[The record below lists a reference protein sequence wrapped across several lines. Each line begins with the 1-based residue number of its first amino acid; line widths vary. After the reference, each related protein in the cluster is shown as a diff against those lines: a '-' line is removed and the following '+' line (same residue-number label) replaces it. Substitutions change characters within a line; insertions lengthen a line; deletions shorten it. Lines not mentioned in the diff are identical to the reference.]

1 MIPVRG
7 FEGKTVAV
15 FGLGRT
21 GLTAARALIAGGAK
35 VALWDE
41 KPASREAAV
50 AEGLNVVDLQAAD
63 WSQFAALML
72 SPGVP
77 LTHPK
82 PHWTVTK
89 AKAAGVEVLGDIE
102 LFARTVNAAPEHK
115 KPRIVAITGTNGKST
130 TTALI
135 GHLCRRA
142 GRDTRVG
149 GNIGEGVLGLEDMHG
164 GAVYVLELSS
174 YQLDLTSSLRPD
186 AVVLLNISPD
196 HLDRHGG
203 MDGYIAAKRRIFLN
217 QGKGDT
223 AIIGVDDP
231 WCQQICTEITAA
243 NRRTIWPISAGKAM
257 GRGVY
262 ALQGVLY
269 DATGERVT
277 EMVDLLR
284 ARSLPGRHNWQNAAA
299 AYAAARALGIP
310 SHQAVDGLMTFPGLA
325 HRMETVGRIGKVA
338 LRQRQQ
344 GHQRRRRPPG
354 DVQLSEDLLDRRRR
368 GQGRR
373 DRRPGRPVPARR
385 RRLSDR
391 PGGRGLRQDPGGQ
404 GPGAPVRRHRDGGGR
419 RLCRRRR
426 VGRGS
431 HRPAVARLRL
441 VRPVRRLRAA
451 GRGVP
456 RGGHGAGQGAGGE
469 KSVDLTGDDLPPTH
483 RFAIVSPRRGK
494 SVPPTP

>member
-7 FEGKTVAV
+7 FEDKTVAV

-41 KPASREAAV
+41 KPASREAAA
-50 AEGLNVVDLQAAD
+50 AEGFPVVDLEAAD
-63 WSQFAALML
+63 WTQFAALML

-89 AKAAGVEVLGDIE
+89 AKTAGVEVLGDVE
-102 LFARTVNAAPEHK
+102 LFARTVNAAPAHK
-115 KPRIVAITGTNGKST
+115 RPKIIAITGTNGKST
-130 TTALI
+130 TTALV
-135 GHLCRRA
+135 GHLCASA

-149 GNIGEGVLGLEDMHG
+149 GNIGLGVLGLEDMHG

-174 YQLDLTSSLRPD
+174 YQLDLTSSLKPD

-203 MDGYIAAKRRIFLN
+203 MDGYITAKRRIFLN

-269 DATGERVT
+269 DATGERVV
-277 EMVDLLR
+277 EVADLLR

-299 AYAAARALGIP
+299 AYAAARAIGIP
-310 SHQAVDGLMTFPGLA
+310 VQQAVEGLMTFPGLA
-325 HRMETVGRIGKVA
+325 HRMETVGKIGKVRFVNDSKA
-338 LRQRQQ
+338 TNADAARQAMASYPKFYWI
-344 GHQRRRRPPG
+344 GG
-354 DVQLSEDLLDRRRR
+354 GVAKAGGIEDLKDLFLRIAKAYLIGEAADAFATTLAGKADVKMSGTLEKAVQAAYADAAASGEEAIVLLSPACASFDQFSDFEAR
-368 GQGRR
+368 GEAFRTAVMG
-373 DRRPGRPVPARR
+373 
-385 RRLSDR
+385 LST
-391 PGGRGLRQDPGGQ
+391 GK
-404 GPGAPVRRHRDGGGR
+404 A
-419 RLCRRRR
+419 
-426 VGRGS
+426 
-431 HRPAVARLRL
+431 AVA
-441 VRPVRRLRAA
+441 
-451 GRGVP
+451 
-456 RGGHGAGQGAGGE
+456 
-469 KSVDLTGDDLPPTH
+469 
-483 RFAIVSPRRGK
+483 
-494 SVPPTP
+494 

>member
-7 FEGKTVAV
+7 FEDKTVAV

-41 KPASREAAV
+41 KPESREAAA
-50 AEGLNVVDLQAAD
+50 AEGFPVVDLQAAD

-82 PHWTVTK
+82 PHWTVDK
-89 AKAAGVEVLGDIE
+89 AKAAGVEILGDVE
-102 LFARTVNAAPEHK
+102 LFARTVNAAPVHK
-115 KPRIVAITGTNGKST
+115 RPKIIAITGTNGKST

-135 GHLCRRA
+135 GHLCASA

-149 GNIGEGVLGLEDMHG
+149 GNIGLGVLGLEDMHG

-174 YQLDLTSSLRPD
+174 YQLDLTSSLKAD
-186 AVVLLNISPD
+186 ATVLLNISPD

-269 DATGERVT
+269 DATGERVV
-277 EMVDLLR
+277 EMADLLR

-299 AYAAARALGIP
+299 AYAAARAIGIP
-310 SHQAVDGLMTFPGLA
+310 AHDAVEGLMTFPGLA
-325 HRMETVGRIGKVA
+325 HRMETVGKIGKVRFVNDSKA
-338 LRQRQQ
+338 TNADAARQAMSSYPKFYWIAGGVAKAGGIDDLKDLFPRIAKAYLIGEAANVFAMTLAGKADVKMSGTLEKAVQQ
-344 GHQRRRRPPG
+344 AYADAAASGE
-354 DVQLSEDLLDRRRR
+354 DAVVLLSPACASFDQFSDFEAR
-368 GQGRR
+368 GEAFRAAVNGLT
-373 DRRPGRPVPARR
+373 A
-385 RRLSDR
+385 S
-391 PGGRGLRQDPGGQ
+391 GGK
-404 GPGAPVRRHRDGGGR
+404 
-419 RLCRRRR
+419 
-426 VGRGS
+426 S
-431 HRPAVARLRL
+431 AVA
-441 VRPVRRLRAA
+441 
-451 GRGVP
+451 
-456 RGGHGAGQGAGGE
+456 
-469 KSVDLTGDDLPPTH
+469 
-483 RFAIVSPRRGK
+483 
-494 SVPPTP
+494 

>member
-7 FEGKTVAV
+7 FEDKTVAV

-41 KPASREAAV
+41 KPESREAAA
-50 AEGLNVVDLQAAD
+50 AEGFPVVDLQTAD

-82 PHWTVTK
+82 PHWTVGK
-89 AKAAGVEVLGDIE
+89 AKAAGVEILGDVE
-102 LFARTVNAAPEHK
+102 LFARTVNAAPVHK
-115 KPRIVAITGTNGKST
+115 RPKIIAITGTNGKST

-135 GHLCRRA
+135 GHLCASA

-149 GNIGEGVLGLEDMHG
+149 GNIGLGVLGLEDMHG

-174 YQLDLTSSLRPD
+174 YQLDLTSSLKPD

-269 DATGERVT
+269 DATGERVV
-277 EMVDLLR
+277 EMADLLR

-299 AYAAARALGIP
+299 AYAAARAIGIP
-310 SHQAVDGLMTFPGLA
+310 AHDAVEGLMTFPGLA
-325 HRMETVGRIGKVA
+325 HRMETVGKIGKVRFVNDSKA
-338 LRQRQQ
+338 TNADAARQAMSSYPKFYWIAGGVAKAGGIDGLKDLFPRIAKAYLIGEAANVFAVTLAGKADVKMSVTLEKAVQQ
-344 GHQRRRRPPG
+344 AYADAAASGE
-354 DVQLSEDLLDRRRR
+354 DAVVLLSPACASFDQFSDFEAR
-368 GQGRR
+368 GEAFRAAVNGLT
-373 DRRPGRPVPARR
+373 VI
-385 RRLSDR
+385 
-391 PGGRGLRQDPGGQ
+391 GGK
-404 GPGAPVRRHRDGGGR
+404 
-419 RLCRRRR
+419 
-426 VGRGS
+426 S
-431 HRPAVARLRL
+431 AVA
-441 VRPVRRLRAA
+441 
-451 GRGVP
+451 
-456 RGGHGAGQGAGGE
+456 
-469 KSVDLTGDDLPPTH
+469 
-483 RFAIVSPRRGK
+483 
-494 SVPPTP
+494 

>member
-7 FEGKTVAV
+7 FEDKTVAV

-41 KPASREAAV
+41 KPASREAAA
-50 AEGLNVVDLQAAD
+50 AEGFAVVDLQAAD

-82 PHWTVTK
+82 PHWTVEK
-89 AKAAGVEVLGDIE
+89 ARAAGVEVLGDVE
-102 LFARTVNAAPEHK
+102 LFARTVNAAPAHK
-115 KPRIVAITGTNGKST
+115 RPKIIAITGTNGKST

-135 GHLCRRA
+135 GHLCASA

-149 GNIGEGVLGLEDMHG
+149 GNIGLGVLGLEDMHG

-174 YQLDLTSSLRPD
+174 YQLDLTSSLKPD

-223 AIIGVDDP
+223 AIIGVDDA

-269 DATGERVT
+269 DATGERVV
-277 EMVDLLR
+277 EVADILR

-299 AYAAARALGIP
+299 AYAAARAIGI
-310 SHQAVDGLMTFPGLA
+310 SMQDAVDGLMTFPGLA
-325 HRMETVGRIGKVA
+325 HRMETVGKIGKVRFVNDSKA
-338 LRQRQQ
+338 TNADAARQAMSSYPKFYWIAGGVAKAGGIDDLKDLFPRIAKAYLIGEAAEPFSWTLAGKAECVLSGTLEKAVRQAYADAAAS
-344 GHQRRRRPPG
+344 GEEAI
-354 DVQLSEDLLDRRRR
+354 VLLSPACASFDQFSDFEAR
-368 GQGRR
+368 GEAFRAA
-373 DRRPGRPVPARR
+373 VN
-385 RRLSDR
+385 
-391 PGGRGLRQDPGGQ
+391 GLT
-404 GPGAPVRRHRDGGGR
+404 AGGGKA
-419 RLCRRRR
+419 
-426 VGRGS
+426 
-431 HRPAVARLRL
+431 AVA
-441 VRPVRRLRAA
+441 
-451 GRGVP
+451 
-456 RGGHGAGQGAGGE
+456 
-469 KSVDLTGDDLPPTH
+469 
-483 RFAIVSPRRGK
+483 
-494 SVPPTP
+494 